1 MVRRIRGIAL
11 MVAVALA
18 GQGCAAMG
26 FPLTVNGT
34 GKAPAQSV
42 NFTLDGIAYRT
53 FSAPVEH
60 LRRATLTTFKRME
73 ITLKSDEMKEDG
85 CRAMVAA
92 AGNRL
97 VYVEL
102 EQITERTTRMRI
114 TAKHAWAWR
123 DRATA
128 GEIIVQTERTLDG
141 MPAQSRRAK

>member
-1 MVRRIRGIAL
+1 MRPAARVSWNTRTSASES
-11 MVAVALA
+11 VAPLRPIMSRSPTSS
-18 GQGCAAMG
+18 AMG

-73 ITLKSDEMKEDG
+73 ITLKSDKIKEDG

-92 AGNRL
+92 AGDRM

-102 EQITERTTRMRI
+102 EQI
-114 TAKHAWAWR
+114 
-123 DRATA
+123 
-128 GEIIVQTERTLDG
+128 
-141 MPAQSRRAK
+141 

>member
-1 MVRRIRGIAL
+1 MVRRIGGVGLI
-11 MVAVALA
+11 VAVALA

-34 GKAPAQSV
+34 GSRPAQSV

-60 LRRATLTTFKRME
+60 LRRATLTTFKRMA
-73 ITLKSDEMKEDG
+73 ITVKSDELKDDG
-85 CRAMVAA
+85 CRELVAA
-92 AGNRL
+92 VGDRL
-97 VYVEL
+97 VHVEL
-102 EQITERTTRMRI
+102 EQLTARTTRMRI
-114 TAKHAWAWR
+114 TAKHSWMWR

-141 MPAQSRRAK
+141 MPAVSQRAK

>member
-11 MVAVALA
+11 IVAAALA

-60 LRRATLTTFKRME
+60 LRRATLTTFKRMA
-73 ITLKSDEMKEDG
+73 ITVKSDEMKEVG
-85 CRAMVAA
+85 GRELVAA
-92 AGNRL
+92 VGDLL
-97 VYVEL
+97 VHVEL
-102 EQITERTTRMRI
+102 EQLTARTTRMRF
-114 TAKHAWAWR
+114 TAKHSWMWR

-141 MPAQSRRAK
+141 MPAASQRTK